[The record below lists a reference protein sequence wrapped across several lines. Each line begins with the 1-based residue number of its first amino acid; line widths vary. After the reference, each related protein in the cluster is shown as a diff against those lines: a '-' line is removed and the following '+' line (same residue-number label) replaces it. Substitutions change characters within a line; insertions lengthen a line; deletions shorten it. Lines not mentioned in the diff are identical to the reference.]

1 MVASLERSAS
11 RSIPAAEDYV
21 LNFAAHLALNSSLFP
36 RGMESV
42 CHFAPAKCLARKTNP
57 ARFGIELYHYFS
69 SSTLK
74 VQGWH
79 VRWWRC
85 FAWLCGNEIGTGK
98 KLE

>member
-1 MVASLERSAS
+1 
-11 RSIPAAEDYV
+11 
-21 LNFAAHLALNSSLFP
+21 
-36 RGMESV
+36 MESV

-79 VRWWRC
+79 VRWVAMFRLAVRQRNWNGEKVRTQQ
-85 FAWLCGNEIGTGK
+85 ATGFPPNS
-98 KLE
+98 LLPR